1 MHNHHHHHADVTFT
15 GEDSTRIG
23 WAFWLNFIFTII
35 EFIGGWLTNSMAIMA
50 DAVHDLGDS
59 LSIGLAWYL
68 SKLGHKA
75 STEKYTYGFKRLSL
89 MGAMINGLI
98 LVLGSA
104 WVLSEAIPRLYK
116 PEMPVTEGMIG
127 LAILGILVNG
137 FAAYKLHG
145 GHSMNEKVL
154 NWHLIEDAM
163 GWVAV
168 LVVAIVLH
176 FVEWPILD
184 PILSIGFTLFIL
196 INVVKYVV
204 QTMSLF
210 LQGVPDV
217 STRKAISQ
225 ALLSIEHVE
234 ELHHLHFWSLDGE
247 QHVLTVH
254 IVINCSID
262 NQKLRQLKAEV
273 HNRLAPFSLAHTTVE
288 FELPGEPCRDESDH
302 LHAHSHHHEHDEL
315 NQRAKNTGKA
325 CRQLIMLTAA

>member
-1 MHNHHHHHADVTFT
+1 MHNHHHHHADVTFS

-104 WVLSEAIPRLYK
+104 WVLSEAIPRLYN

-168 LVVAIVLH
+168 LVVAIVLN

-225 ALLSIEHVE
+225 ALLSMEHVE

-247 QHVLTVH
+247 QHILTVH

-302 LHAHSHHHEHDEL
+302 LHAHSHYHEHDEL
-315 NQRAKNTGKA
+315 K
-325 CRQLIMLTAA
+325 